1 MTERKKKI
9 ALGTAVCVL
18 LFLIGAYYVKQ
29 HDVKL
34 KQVPSQAMLIGVID
48 LKQAMKEHP
57 RYVDLEKLRAQ
68 RALLA
73 IEGKTRK
80 LAAVSGP
87 ELSAQPFKEAGEQ
100 QLQQEKNKL
109 RQQQREELAQ
119 MERDLRLTTAAKRD
133 ADRKAVSDLYA
144 NDIFNCTLLLGN
156 AESLRLSEP
165 QKNELK
171 QKINDLKQQRAA
183 QMATVEKQYEE
194 YIYSQLQAQRDQY
207 QKENQA
213 ADQQSEQRMASET
226 AARVLMATDRNAAVL
241 DMSRSPLSQNA
252 AERSNTEAA
261 LAAKDN
267 EIRLLEDLIV
277 KDIASKAAKSAIGHH
292 LEYVFADVFVN
303 VSALDVTEE
312 VVSEIKPGKI

>member
-1 MTERKKKI
+1 VTERKKKI
-9 ALGTAVCVL
+9 TLGASVCIL

-29 HDVKL
+29 QDVKL
-34 KQVPSQAMLIGVID
+34 KQVPSQATLIGVID

-73 IEGKTRK
+73 LEGKTQK
-80 LAAVSGP
+80 LAVINGP
-87 ELSAQPFKEAGEQ
+87 ELSAQPFTDVGEQ

-119 MERDLRLTTAAKRD
+119 MERNLRQTTAAKRE

-156 AESLRLSEP
+156 AESLRLSEL

-171 QKINDLKQQRAA
+171 QKVNDLKQQRAA

-207 QKENQA
+207 LKENQA

-226 AARVLMATDRNAAVL
+226 AARVSKAADRNAAVL
-241 DMSRSPLSQNA
+241 DTGRRQFSQNV
-252 AERSNTEAA
+252 AEISNTEAV

-277 KDIASKAAKSAIGHH
+277 KDIAGKAAKSAIRHH
-292 LEYVFADVFVN
+292 LEYIFADVFVN
-303 VSALDVTEE
+303 VSAFDVTEE
-312 VVSEIKPGKI
+312 VVGEIKPGKI

>member
-18 LFLIGAYYVKQ
+18 LFFIGAYYVKQ

-34 KQVPSQAMLIGVID
+34 KQVPSQATLIGVID
-48 LKQAMKEHP
+48 LKQARKEHP
-57 RYVDLEKLRAQ
+57 RYADLEKLRAQ

-73 IEGKTRK
+73 LAGKTQK
-80 LAAVSGP
+80 LAMINGP
-87 ELSAQPFKEAGEQ
+87 ALSAQPFTEAGEQ

-119 MERDLRLTTAAKRD
+119 TERNLRQTTAAKREL
-133 ADRKAVSDLYA
+133 DRKAVSDLYA

-156 AESLRLSEP
+156 AESLRLSEA

-207 QKENQA
+207 QKENQT
-213 ADQQSEQRMASET
+213 ADQQSEQRLASET
-226 AARVLMATDRNAAVL
+226 AARVLIASDRNAAVL
-241 DMSRSPLSQNA
+241 DTGRRQFSQAA
-252 AERSNTEAA
+252 AEISNTEAA

-277 KDIASKAAKSAIGHH
+277 KDIASKAAKAAIGHH
-292 LEYVFADVFVN
+292 LEYIFADVFVN

>member
-9 ALGTAVCVL
+9 ILGTAVCVL

-29 HDVKL
+29 HDVRQQ
-34 KQVPSQAMLIGVID
+34 QVPSQATLIGVID

-57 RYVDLEKLRAQ
+57 RYADLEKLRAQ

-73 IEGKTRK
+73 LEGKTRK
-80 LAAVSGP
+80 LAVVNGP
-87 ELSAQPFKEAGEQ
+87 ALSAQPFTEAGEQ
-100 QLQQEKNKL
+100 QLQQQKNKL
-109 RQQQREELAQ
+109 LELQREELAQ
-119 MERDLRLTTAAKRD
+119 MEKNLRRATASKRD

-194 YIYSQLQAQRDQY
+194 YIYSQLQAQRGQY
-207 QKENQA
+207 LKENQA
-213 ADQQSEQRMASET
+213 ADQQSEQRIANET
-226 AARVLMATDRNAAVL
+226 AARVLMANDRNATVL
-241 DMSRSPLSQNA
+241 ETGHRPFSQTA
-252 AERSNTEAA
+252 AEISNTEAA
-261 LAAKDN
+261 LGAKDN

-292 LEYVFADVFVN
+292 LEYVLTDVAVN
-303 VSALDVTEE
+303 VSAIDVTEE
-312 VVSEIKPGKI
+312 VVSEIKLGKI

>member
-9 ALGTAVCVL
+9 ALGIAVVIL
-18 LFLIGAYYVKQ
+18 LFLVGAYYMKQ

-34 KQVPSQAMLIGVID
+34 KQVPSQATLIGVID

-57 RYVDLEKLRAQ
+57 RYADLEKLRAQ

-73 IEGKTRK
+73 IEGKARK
-80 LAAVSGP
+80 LAAVNGP
-87 ELSAQPFKEAGEQ
+87 ELSAQPFKDAGDQ

-119 MERDLRLTTAAKRD
+119 AERNLRLTTASKRD

-194 YIYSQLQAQRDQY
+194 YIYSQLQVQRDQY
-207 QKENQA
+207 QKENQI
-213 ADQQSEQRMASET
+213 ADQQSEQRLASET
-226 AARVLMATDRNAAVL
+226 AARVLIASDRNAAVL
-241 DMSRSPLSQNA
+241 DTGRRQFSQAA
-252 AERSNTEAA
+252 AEISNTEAA

-267 EIRLLEDLIV
+267 EIRLMEDLIV
-277 KDIASKAAKSAIGHH
+277 KDIAGKAAKSAIGHH
-292 LEYVFADVFVN
+292 LEYIFADVFVN